1 MNYLERWN
9 LLVGRIRGHETACRL
24 FLGFSGPLIDNA
36 PGVLILLADQCK
48 ATVDE
53 IRKYGSEFGIQL
65 PAAATEG
72 IGRFLEGQPKSDVK
86 GVQLLQ
92 SLVVQ
97 LVAFEGELSY
107 LLQNRQQLIRRLS
120 ERAFIH
126 LQRSIA
132 ADPEIQAKW
141 QAAFKRETDL
151 ERLGSVHL
159 LLHGIWAFKADAGAR
174 TDLIFG
180 EQIETYAEELRAAS
194 GLVLT
199 EWKKAKSP
207 VEVDS
212 RFAEARRQAQS
223 YSQGPLAGIEL
234 TTYRYLVVV
243 TEKQIRN
250 SWDEVVDGITYR
262 HINIAVDPDMPSVV
276 ARNRAQ

>member
-1 MNYLERWN
+1 MKI
-9 LLVGRIRGHETACRL
+9 LV
-24 FLGFSGPLIDNA
+24 
-36 PGVLILLADQCK
+36 
-48 ATVDE
+48 
-53 IRKYGSEFGIQL
+53 
-65 PAAATEG
+65 TEG
-72 IGRFLEGQPKSDVK
+72 NVEQVREGAKALIVR
-86 GVQLLQ
+86 
-92 SLVVQ
+92 
-97 LVAFEGELSY
+97 LVAFEAEFSY
-107 LLQNRQQLIRRLS
+107 LLQDQQVAIRRLS
-120 ERAFIH
+120 ERAFLH

-151 ERLGSVHL
+151 EKLGSAHL

-180 EQIETYAEELRAAS
+180 EQIETYTEELRAAS

-199 EWKKAKSP
+199 EWKKAANTS
-207 VEVDS
+207 EVDS
-212 RFAEARRQAQS
+212 KFDEAKRQAQS

-243 TEKQIRN
+243 TEKQARN
-250 SWDEVVDGITYR
+250 SRDEIVDGITYR
-262 HINIAVDPDMPSVV
+262 YINIAVDPEMPSVA